1 MCSVHVPVVVPCC
14 SLQVSVDRSSTHTH
28 WTACSGP
35 PVHKGRT
42 EAAEVLVV
50 VPVHTGRTEG
60 AEVLVVVPVHKGRTE
75 GAEVLV
81 VVLYIRVGQRE
92 QKYL

>member
-1 MCSVHVPVVVPCC
+1 MLVVV
-14 SLQVSVDRSSTHTH
+14 
-28 WTACSGP
+28 

-42 EAAEVLVV
+42 EA
-50 VPVHTGRTEG
+50 

-81 VVLYIRVGQRE
+81 VVLYIR
-92 QKYL
+92 